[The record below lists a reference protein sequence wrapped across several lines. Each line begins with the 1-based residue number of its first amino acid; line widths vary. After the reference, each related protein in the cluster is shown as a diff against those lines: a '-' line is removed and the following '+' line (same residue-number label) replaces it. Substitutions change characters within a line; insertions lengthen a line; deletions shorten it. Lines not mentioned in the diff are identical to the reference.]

1 MLDVIHLTKE
11 LIAIES
17 TDPGT
22 MEGGVAAYIRSYL
35 SGCGAEITLQ
45 EVQPGR
51 QNLMARLGGDLAGP
65 ALVLCCHMDTVVF
78 GDGWTRDPLGAEEAE
93 GRIYGRGSCDM
104 KSGLACALSAF
115 RKTALAVQ
123 AGAKLKRPLAL
134 LCTVDEEADMAGIG
148 QAIEGGLVRRDDWVM
163 DLEPTGG
170 QIQMAHKGRLWLEID
185 VQGVTA
191 HASRPEQ
198 GADAIAAT
206 GELIARARR
215 DFLARAGDGDP
226 VLGRATITFG
236 QITGGYQPYVV
247 PDRCR
252 LWVDMRLAPPID
264 SGTAQAIF
272 REAAAQAE
280 AAVPGVNVSIEVT
293 GDRPCIPLHRDAPL
307 LRALQN
313 ACQAVTGKEL
323 EAGLFPGYTDTAV
336 VAGTLG
342 NVNCLSYGP
351 GNLEQAHKPDEFVA
365 IEDLLRCDAVLEA
378 LIQSEVLGQQGN

>member
-45 EVQPGR
+45 DVQPGR

-148 QAIEGGLVRRDDWVM
+148 QAIECGLVRKDDWVM

-198 GADAIAAT
+198 GADAIAAA

-215 DFLARAGDGDP
+215 DFLTRAGDGDP

-280 AAVPGVNVSIEVT
+280 AAVPGVNVSIRSHR
-293 GDRPCIPLHRDAPL
+293 RPALYPPPPGRPSAPRPPKRLSSRHGQRAGGGPLPRLHRHRRRRRDPGERQLPL
-307 LRALQN
+307 LRPREP
-313 ACQAVTGKEL
+313 G
-323 EAGLFPGYTDTAV
+323 AGPQTRRICGDR
-336 VAGTLG
+336 
-342 NVNCLSYGP
+342 GP
-351 GNLEQAHKPDEFVA
+351 SPL
-365 IEDLLRCDAVLEA
+365 
-378 LIQSEVLGQQGN
+378 

>member
-1 MLDVIHLTKE
+1 
-11 LIAIES
+11 
-17 TDPGT
+17 
-22 MEGGVAAYIRSYL
+22 
-35 SGCGAEITLQ
+35 
-45 EVQPGR
+45 
-51 QNLMARLGGDLAGP
+51 
-65 ALVLCCHMDTVVF
+65 MDTVVF

-148 QAIEGGLVRRDDWVM
+148 QAIECGLVRKDDWVM

-198 GADAIAAT
+198 GADAIAAA

-252 LWVDMRLAPPID
+252 LWVDMRLAPAHRQRNRPGHLPGGPPPRRRPQSPESMSPSKSPATAPASPFTGTPLCSAPSKTPVKPSRAKSWRRASSPATPIPP
-264 SGTAQAIF
+264 SSPGPWGTSTASPTA
-272 REAAAQAE
+272 
-280 AAVPGVNVSIEVT
+280 PGTWS
-293 GDRPCIPLHRDAPL
+293 RPTNP
-307 LRALQN
+307 
-313 ACQAVTGKEL
+313 T
-323 EAGLFPGYTDTAV
+323 
-336 VAGTLG
+336 
-342 NVNCLSYGP
+342 
-351 GNLEQAHKPDEFVA
+351 NLW
-365 IEDLLRCDAVLEA
+365 R
-378 LIQSEVLGQQGN
+378 

>member
-1 MLDVIHLTKE
+1 
-11 LIAIES
+11 
-17 TDPGT
+17 

-45 EVQPGR
+45 DIQPGR
-51 QNLMARLGGDLAGP
+51 QNLMARLGGDLAAP

-78 GDGWTRDPLGAEEAE
+78 GDGWSRDPLGAEEAE

-115 RKTALAVQ
+115 RKTALGRPGRGEAQAPPWLCCALWTRRRTWRGSDRPSKAVWCARTTGSWTWSPPAARSRWPTRPAV
-123 AGAKLKRPLAL
+123 AGDRRP
-134 LCTVDEEADMAGIG
+134 
-148 QAIEGGLVRRDDWVM
+148 
-163 DLEPTGG
+163 
-170 QIQMAHKGRLWLEID
+170 
-185 VQGVTA
+185 GVTA

-198 GADAIAAT
+198 GADAIAAA

-215 DFLARAGDGDP
+215 DFLTRAGDGDP

-307 LRALQN
+307 LRASKTPVKPSR
-313 ACQAVTGKEL
+313 AKSWRRASSPATPTPPSS
-323 EAGLFPGYTDTAV
+323 PGPWGTSTASPT
-336 VAGTLG
+336 APGTWSRPT
-342 NVNCLSYGP
+342 NPTN
-351 GNLEQAHKPDEFVA
+351 
-365 IEDLLRCDAVLEA
+365 LLR
-378 LIQSEVLGQQGN
+378 

>member
-1 MLDVIHLTKE
+1 
-11 LIAIES
+11 
-17 TDPGT
+17 
-22 MEGGVAAYIRSYL
+22 
-35 SGCGAEITLQ
+35 
-45 EVQPGR
+45 
-51 QNLMARLGGDLAGP
+51 MARLGGDLAAP

-78 GDGWTRDPLGAEEAE
+78 GDGWSRDPLGAEEAE

-115 RKTALAVQ
+115 RKTALTVQ

-198 GADAIAAT
+198 GADAIAAA
-206 GELIARARR
+206 GELIALARR
-215 DFLARAGDGDP
+215 YFLARAGDGDP

-293 GDRPCIPLHRDAPL
+293 ATGPVSPSTGTPLCSAPSKTPVKPSRAKSWRRASSPATPTPPSSPGPWGTSTASPTAPGTWSRPQTRRICCDRGHSPL
-307 LRALQN
+307 
-313 ACQAVTGKEL
+313 
-323 EAGLFPGYTDTAV
+323 
-336 VAGTLG
+336 
-342 NVNCLSYGP
+342 
-351 GNLEQAHKPDEFVA
+351 
-365 IEDLLRCDAVLEA
+365 
-378 LIQSEVLGQQGN
+378 

>member
-1 MLDVIHLTKE
+1 
-11 LIAIES
+11 
-17 TDPGT
+17 
-22 MEGGVAAYIRSYL
+22 
-35 SGCGAEITLQ
+35 
-45 EVQPGR
+45 
-51 QNLMARLGGDLAGP
+51 
-65 ALVLCCHMDTVVF
+65 
-78 GDGWTRDPLGAEEAE
+78 
-93 GRIYGRGSCDM
+93 
-104 KSGLACALSAF
+104 
-115 RKTALAVQ
+115 
-123 AGAKLKRPLAL
+123 
-134 LCTVDEEADMAGIG
+134 MAGIG
-148 QAIEGGLVRRDDWVM
+148 QAIEGGLVRKDDWVM

-198 GADAIAAT
+198 GADAIAAA

-215 DFLARAGDGDP
+215 DFLTRAGDGDP

-280 AAVPGVNVSIEVT
+280 AAVPESMSPSKSPATGPVSPST
-293 GDRPCIPLHRDAPL
+293 GTPLCSAPSKTPVKPS
-307 LRALQN
+307 RAKSWRR
-313 ACQAVTGKEL
+313 ASS
-323 EAGLFPGYTDTAV
+323 PGYTDTAV

-342 NVNCLSYGP
+342 NVNYCLSYGP

-365 IEDLLRCDAVLEA
+365 IEDILRCEAVLEA